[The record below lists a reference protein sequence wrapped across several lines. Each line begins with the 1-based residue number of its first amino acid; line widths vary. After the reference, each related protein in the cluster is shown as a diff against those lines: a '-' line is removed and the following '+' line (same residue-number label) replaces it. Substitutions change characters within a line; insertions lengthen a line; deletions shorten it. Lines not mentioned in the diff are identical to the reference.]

1 MARER
6 IRSAAGGTGAEPTFA
21 SFGGAIEALSA
32 ATPDLVILD
41 LDDGREPLLAEIEQA
56 RTQGLL
62 PASVLGYFSHVD
74 AALGEAAR
82 RAGVEPIRRGV
93 FWSTLPD
100 LFAPP
105 S

>member
-6 IRSAAGGTGAEPTFA
+6 IRSAAGGAGAELAFA
-21 SFGGAIEALSA
+21 PFGGALEALSS

-41 LDDGREPLLAEIEQA
+41 LDDGREPLLGEIEQA
-56 RTQGLL
+56 RSKGLL
-62 PASVLGYFSHVD
+62 PDRVLGYFSHVD
-74 AALGEAAR
+74 SALGEAAR

-100 LFAPP
+100 LLAKP
-105 S
+105 